1 VKNDNAVQHN
11 NQTASEQTLSPD
23 EGHVLHKVRDPVCG
37 MAILPDRAH
46 SSIRYQDHQ
55 LYFCSASCESKF
67 KAHPDRYLT
76 EDASEHSHH
85 HHHDHHEV
93 SPDQIKQ
100 PHHQA
105 EKENSEGVWTCPMHP
120 EIRRSGPGS
129 CPVCGMA
136 LEPLVATAST
146 GPSDELHDM
155 TRRFWLG
162 LLLAFPVLVLEMGSH
177 LFPELRN
184 TVPPQYNTWLQLL
197 LASPVVLWCGWPF
210 FARAGMSL
218 RNRSLNMF
226 TLVAMG
232 TGVAWVYS
240 VIATVFP
247 SWFPASFR
255 NMDGLVAVYFEA
267 AAVITVLVLLGQVLE
282 LRAREQT
289 SGAITALL
297 NLAPKTAR
305 RLDHDGHETDINAED
320 VLPGDKLRIRPG
332 ESIPVDG
339 IVIEGKTTV
348 DESMVTGESMPVTKT
363 EGDPVIGGTIN
374 QTGSLIIR
382 AEKVGDET
390 MLSRIVQMVADAQ
403 RSRAPIQRMADS
415 VSGWFVPLVILIAVV
430 AFVIW
435 SVWGPEPRMA
445 HGLIA
450 AVSVLIIACPCALG
464 LATPMSIMVGVGK
477 GAQAGVLIRNA
488 EALERLEKVD
498 TLVVDKTGTLTEGS
512 PTVTGII
519 SLNPGGETSL
529 LRVTAAVE
537 KGSQHPLGMAVV
549 KAAQEKG
556 IAIPAVTHFD
566 APSGKGVS
574 GDVEGQRVVIGN
586 ELAMQENSIVIDN
599 QKAVA
604 DTLRME
610 GATVIY
616 VATDGDLAGL
626 IAISDPVKTTT
637 PDALK
642 ALRQAGIRIVM
653 LTGDNQLTAEAVARK
668 LGIDE
673 VEAGI
678 LPDGKKAVI
687 TRLKESGHVVAMAG
701 DGVNDAPA
709 LKKADIGVAMGITGT
724 EVSKDA
730 AAMILADDNF
740 ATIIKAVANGRNVYR
755 NIKNAVLYLLS
766 GNTAAIF
773 AVLYTSLMALPVP
786 FAPVQLLFINLLTD
800 SLPALAI
807 GMEPADEGL
816 LKEKPRDPK
825 EGLMTKDFMIQM
837 AAQGVLIAAVVITAF
852 YLGLR
857 SSTAMASTMAFSTLT
872 LARLFHGFNCR
883 GKKSI
888 FKLGFGT
895 NPYSLYAFGAGA
907 LLLGLVIFIPG
918 LHRLF
923 QVQSMPVVSLLQ
935 VAVLAFIPTLMI
947 QMKRLIC
954 KK

>member
-1 VKNDNAVQHN
+1 MKNDNAVQHN

-100 PHHQA
+100 PHNQA

-177 LFPELRN
+177 LFPDLRN

-339 IVIEGKTTV
+339 I
-348 DESMVTGESMPVTKT
+348 
-363 EGDPVIGGTIN
+363 
-374 QTGSLIIR
+374 
-382 AEKVGDET
+382 
-390 MLSRIVQMVADAQ
+390 
-403 RSRAPIQRMADS
+403 
-415 VSGWFVPLVILIAVV
+415 
-430 AFVIW
+430 
-435 SVWGPEPRMA
+435 
-445 HGLIA
+445 
-450 AVSVLIIACPCALG
+450 
-464 LATPMSIMVGVGK
+464 
-477 GAQAGVLIRNA
+477 
-488 EALERLEKVD
+488 
-498 TLVVDKTGTLTEGS
+498 
-512 PTVTGII
+512 
-519 SLNPGGETSL
+519 
-529 LRVTAAVE
+529 
-537 KGSQHPLGMAVV
+537 
-549 KAAQEKG
+549 
-556 IAIPAVTHFD
+556 
-566 APSGKGVS
+566 
-574 GDVEGQRVVIGN
+574 
-586 ELAMQENSIVIDN
+586 
-599 QKAVA
+599 A

-616 VATDGDLAGL
+616 VATDGNLAGL
-626 IAISDPVKTTT
+626 IAISDPVKATT

-687 TRLKESGHVVAMAG
+687 TRLKASGHVVAMAG

-709 LKKADIGVAMGITGT
+709 LAAADVGIAMGTGT
-724 EVSKDA
+724 DVAIESAGVTLLKGDLMILNRARHLSEITMKNIRQNLFFAFIYNALGVPVAAGLLYPVYGILLSPVIAA
-730 AAMILADDNF
+730 AAMALSSVSVI
-740 ATIIKAVANGRNVYR
+740 V
-755 NIKNAVLYLLS
+755 NALR
-766 GNTAAIF
+766 
-773 AVLYTSLMALPVP
+773 
-786 FAPVQLLFINLLTD
+786 
-800 SLPALAI
+800 
-807 GMEPADEGL
+807 
-816 LKEKPRDPK
+816 LKSVR
-825 EGLMTKDFMIQM
+825 
-837 AAQGVLIAAVVITAF
+837 
-852 YLGLR
+852 LG
-857 SSTAMASTMAFSTLT
+857 
-872 LARLFHGFNCR
+872 
-883 GKKSI
+883 K
-888 FKLGFGT
+888 
-895 NPYSLYAFGAGA
+895 
-907 LLLGLVIFIPG
+907 
-918 LHRLF
+918 
-923 QVQSMPVVSLLQ
+923 
-935 VAVLAFIPTLMI
+935 
-947 QMKRLIC
+947 
-954 KK
+954 